1 MALINRLEIRQRRGR
16 RLALVASHLL
26 TGLGFAQL
34 HHRLAPGVA
43 GQAALQHLELGGDPL
58 IFFGRDRLR
67 AKLLGARVQLIQQVT
82 GAAQERIDFP
92 AGSTWIAF
100 TDQVSHAATAGQYQF
115 EQTFVLPVEA
125 MREPTQSPLRIL
137 ERLKGRRLT

>member
-58 IFFGRDRLR
+58 IFFGRDRLG
-67 AKLLGARVQLIQQVT
+67 AKLLGARVQLIQKVT
-82 GAAQERIDFP
+82 GAAHVSFRVVQPVQGFLPLVSQAADS
-92 AGSTWIAF
+92 GGLL
-100 TDQVSHAATAGQYQF
+100 DQLAPECRSGLDHIVD
-115 EQTFVLPVEA
+115 V
-125 MREPTQSPLRIL
+125 
-137 ERLKGRRLT
+137 